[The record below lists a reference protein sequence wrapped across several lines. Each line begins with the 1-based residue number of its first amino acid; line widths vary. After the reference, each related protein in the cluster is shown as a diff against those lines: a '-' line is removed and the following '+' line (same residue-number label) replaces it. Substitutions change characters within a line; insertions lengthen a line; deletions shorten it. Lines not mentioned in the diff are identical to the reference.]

1 MKIHYITTMA
11 NFKTHLS
18 VGIMLGIICAASA
31 IIFGILSNWTILSL
45 LILFVSIGS
54 FLPDIDSDS
63 STPFRIVFY
72 TLSIIFAFFALV
84 LSLEYY
90 PNQLIFIIGIPLITF
105 VIIRFVIGIIFK
117 KFTHHRGIFHSVP
130 MAIIS
135 ILSTLLIL
143 KTFSQFTP
151 DACLTLSIAIG
162 IGFVSHLILDEI
174 YAAINFNGKKFLPN
188 KNLGTA
194 LKFWSS
200 SLPITLLAYII
211 IFILWYF
218 I

>member
-1 MKIHYITTMA
+1 MA

-18 VGIMLGIICAASA
+18 VGILLGIICTASA

-45 LILFVSIGS
+45 LILFTSIGS

-63 STPFRIVFY
+63 SIPFRIVFY
-72 TLSIIFAFFALV
+72 ALSIIFAFFALA

-105 VIIRFVIGIIFK
+105 VIIRFVIGAIFK

-151 DACLTLSIAIG
+151 DECLALSIAIG

-174 YAAINFNGKKFLPN
+174 YAAINFNGKKFRPN

-200 SLPITLLAYII
+200 SLPITLLVYII
-211 IFILWYF
+211 IFFLWYF